1 MISKSEFLDLIKEN
15 IKVRNEQLL
24 SKAYDFSKNAH
35 KGQFRESGKE
45 YFVHPLEVAI
55 LVSKFKL
62 DENSVIASLLHDIVE
77 DTTID
82 LKDIEKIF
90 GSEIAYLVDGLTKI
104 NNVKFLSRTE
114 KNAENFRKLIL
125 STSKDLRILI
135 IKLAD
140 RLNNMRTLSGIND
153 KERRERI
160 ASNTLMI
167 YVPLAE
173 RIGMYKCKLEL
184 EDLCFKELF
193 PAEREDILKK
203 VKDFKRNQK
212 TLLDDIIKK
221 LNDQLNNDGKINCSI
236 NGREKR
242 PYSIWKKMQK
252 KSVSFE
258 KLFDIIA
265 FRVIVHSV
273 EDCYKALGFINS
285 NYIMVPDTFKDYI
298 SRPKPNGYQSLHIVI
313 IGPKHIKMEIQ
324 IRTEEMHRIAEYGAA
339 SHWMYKQDISS
350 KKELE
355 QYNFIKELVQ
365 NLENNDYNT
374 EKFEDLKY
382 EIHEDEVFCYTPKGD
397 IIDLPNGSTGIDFA
411 YAIHRDVG
419 NRCSGV
425 KINGTLSQF
434 KTKLQNADEIEIIT
448 SKKIQVNEDW
458 LNFVKTSKAKSEIKG
473 YLRSLRLTELQNIGR
488 EDINLL
494 AKEFGVVVNDEIIE
508 KNISKFNQGKNV
520 AEIYSL
526 IAEGKIKKK
535 EFLKILFPDLDKSKF
550 DENKFNEKN
559 SLKIKIREKDSSSGI
574 EGIDKNVA
582 YKYAKCCYPIPP
594 NEIVGVINSGT
605 GITIHRKNCQ
615 MLKTIKNERVI
626 QLEWNKSIKIKYP
639 TKLDITLENKAGAL
653 AKIIN
658 LCSEK
663 KINILGINTV
673 DSSDLYQ
680 ELSLQIEIKD
690 TDELENFKASL
701 RNIKIVLDIK

>member
-1 MISKSEFLDLIKEN
+1 MMTRNEFLETIKEN
-15 IKVRNEQLL
+15 IKVTDEQLL
-24 SKAYDFSKNAH
+24 LKAYDFSKTAH
-35 KGQFRESGKE
+35 KNQFRDSGKE

-55 LVSKFKL
+55 LISKFKL
-62 DENSVIASLLHDIVE
+62 DEASVIAGLLHDTIE
-77 DTTID
+77 DTETN
-82 LKDIEKIF
+82 LKEIEKKF

-104 NNVKFLSRTE
+104 NNAKFLSRTD

-140 RLNNMRTLSGIND
+140 RLNNMRTLSGIKD
-153 KERRERI
+153 QERRERI

-173 RIGMYKCKLEL
+173 RIGMYKLKLEL

-193 PAEREDILKK
+193 PKERTEILNK
-203 VKDFKRNQK
+203 VKVFKKNQK

-221 LNDQLNNDGKINCSI
+221 LTVQFNNDAKINCRIS
-236 NGREKR
+236 GREKR

-265 FRVIVHSV
+265 FRVIVFSI
-273 EDCYKALGFINS
+273 EDCYKTLGFINS

-324 IRTEEMHRIAEYGAA
+324 IRTEEMHKIAEYGAA
-339 SHWMYKQDISS
+339 SHWMYKQDVASQ
-350 KKELE
+350 KELE

-374 EKFEDLKY
+374 DKFEDLKY
-382 EIHEDEVFCYTPKGD
+382 EIHQDEVFCYTPKGD

-419 NRCSGV
+419 NRCCGI
-425 KINGTLSQF
+425 KINGNLSQF
-434 KTKLQNADEIEIIT
+434 KTKLQNADEVEVLT

-458 LNFVKTSKAKSEIKG
+458 LNFVKTSKARSEIKG
-473 YLRSLRLTELQNIGR
+473 YLRSLSLAELQRIGR
-488 EDINLL
+488 EDIQLL
-494 AKEFGVVVNDEIIE
+494 AKEFGIVIDDELIE
-508 KNISKFNQGKNV
+508 KNISKFNQGKSVN
-520 AEIYSL
+520 EIYCL

-535 EFLKILFPDLDKSKF
+535 EFLKILFPHLDKSQF
-550 DENKFNEKN
+550 DESRFNEKN
-559 SLKIKIREKDSSSGI
+559 SFKIKSRESDSTSGI
-574 EGIDKNVA
+574 QGIDKNVA

-594 NEIVGVINSGT
+594 DDIVGVVNSGI
-605 GITIHRKNCQ
+605 GITIHKRSCPV
-615 MLKTIKNERVI
+615 LKTIKDERI
-626 QLEWNKSIKIKYP
+626 IPLEWNKSIKIKYP
-639 TKLDITLENKAGAL
+639 AKMNIILENKAGSL
-653 AKIIN
+653 AKIVN
-658 LCSEK
+658 FCSEK
-663 KINILGINTV
+663 KVNILNINTV
-673 DSSDLYQ
+673 DSSELYQ
-680 ELSLQIEIKD
+680 ELNLQIEIRD
-690 TDELENFKASL
+690 TAELENFKASL
-701 RNIKIVLDIK
+701 RNIKGVVDIK